1 MSSLLSSPSVRV
13 GCLSLWV
20 ALVGGCGPAEP
31 SGPVPSEA
39 RVSEASQAAVGTSTT
54 LVAAGSVWKY
64 RDTGVDPGAQW
75 KTVAYADA
83 AWSQGAAQLGYG
95 DGDEAT
101 VVSYG
106 PNASA
111 RHVTTWFRKSFTV
124 ADASRVSAGVLRLL
138 RDDGAIVYL
147 NGTEVFRTNL
157 PSGTVTPT
165 TLAPLVIAGVDETAW
180 LTASIALGSLV
191 SGTNVLAV
199 EVHQSTLN
207 SSDLGFDLELTA
219 TVASQ
224 PTPCFALDLPS
235 LSSLRASPKKVFAH
249 YFSPYPL
256 SLDNKDPAVDYYARN
271 YLQPTGENSKFAYCG
286 GLLKQRPL
294 AQPPRAAGVDFER
307 ANFEVEVRRASAL
320 GLDGFTY
327 DILNHQGT
335 HWTRLLKLLDAASA
349 VDPGFRIVLM
359 PDMTSTYQ
367 GTDAEAQ
374 TAFVDS
380 IASVAAHP
388 ATYHLDDGRLLLSPF
403 AADRRTP
410 QWWASTLQALA
421 ARGIPSALW
430 PVYVS
435 PWAAATTSLKA
446 QVPLYGTSTWGSR
459 TLSGAAGQKTNPG
472 TAHGMGLKWMA
483 PLAVQDSR
491 PKDLI
496 YTEANNSQA
505 LLALWDA
512 AISGGADW
520 VQLITWNDY
529 SEATEFSPSS
539 GTQWAP
545 FDLTAYYTAWFKTG
559 VQPAIVRDAVYYFH
573 RNQATTASPDLTKQR
588 AVYQVKNGAP
598 PANEIELLAFLTA
611 PATLEIEVA
620 GTVQRKDVGA
630 GIQSFRIPLR
640 EGTPRFRAVRGGV
653 TVATVT
659 SASPISN
666 TIVYQDLLYRA
677 GGSLTCDRSAFFP

>member
-1 MSSLLSSPSVRV
+1 MSSLRLSNFVRV
-13 GCLSLWV
+13 GCLSFFI
-20 ALVGGCGPAEP
+20 AGASACGPAELSEPAAP
-31 SGPVPSEA
+31 SGVQE
-39 RVSEASQAAVGTSTT
+39 AAVGVSTT

-75 KTVAYADA
+75 GSVAYSDA
-83 AWSQGAAQLGYG
+83 AWAQGAAQLGYG

-106 PNASA
+106 PSTTS
-111 RHVTTWFRKSFTV
+111 RYVTTWFRKTFTV

-157 PSGTVTPT
+157 PAGTVTPS
-165 TLAPLVIAGVDETAW
+165 TLAPLTIAGVDETAW
-180 LTASIALGSLV
+180 LTASIPLTALV
-191 SGTNVLAV
+191 TGTNVLAV

-207 SSDLGFDLELTA
+207 SSDLGFDLELKA
-219 TVASQ
+219 TVTAQ

-294 AQPPRAAGVDFER
+294 PQPPRAVGVDYER
-307 ANFEVEVRRASAL
+307 ANFELEVRRAAAL

-335 HWTRLLKLLDAASA
+335 HWTRLLKMLDAAAA
-349 VDPGFRIVLM
+349 VDAGFHIVLM
-359 PDMTSTYQ
+359 PDMTATYQ

-380 IASVAAHP
+380 IASVASHA
-388 ATYHLDDGRLLLSPF
+388 ATYHLDDGRLLLAPF

-410 QWWASTLQALA
+410 QWWASTLQALS

-459 TLSGAAGQKTNPG
+459 TLAGAAGQKTNPG

-491 PKDLI
+491 PKDLV

-512 AISGGADW
+512 AIQGGADW

-545 FDLTAYYTAWFKTG
+545 FDLTAYYTTWFKTG

-573 RNQATTASPDLTKQR
+573 RNQATTAAPDLTKQR
-588 AVYQVKNGAP
+588 SVYKLVNGA
-598 PANEIELLAFLTA
+598 AAVNEIELLAFLTA

-653 TVATVT
+653 TVASVT

-677 GGSLTCDRSAFFP
+677 GGSLTCDRTAFFP